1 MEWVLGE
8 ADTQSEWKRLYQS
21 VRRVVGRDA
30 PLGMRVQFN
39 PAGTGP
45 RWKGALFTTCEET
58 AAAWQR
64 GRSERQP
71 RTA

>member
-8 ADTQSEWKRLYQS
+8 ADSQPEWKRLYQS
-21 VRRVVGRDA
+21 VRRVVGKDA

-39 PAGTGP
+39 PAGDGP

-58 AAAWQR
+58 AAAWQQVR
-64 GRSERQP
+64 SGRQHR
-71 RTA
+71 AA